1 MLTIHT
7 LLYGDKYN
15 FDDVN
20 RIAAATDMQ
29 YRYVCH
35 TDQGER
41 LRDEGLY
48 PEIILRWADSELGT
62 FEKVN
67 ILGQDWGQSLYLD
80 LDIVI
85 QKPEKVWELFTEGM
99 KICKT
104 HWKPDGFEAE
114 HGGGDFNSSVSAW
127 KGFQG
132 LNIKNHFDQNPYKW
146 FKEYKGCDDKY
157 LFHEHKDKFQTYNKG
172 VLYSYMYGIDHE
184 TDVSPRGRKYRPDPT
199 ICLLNGQ
206 DRHNFDL
213 RTDYYTH
220 FSNNKVGRQILCRV
234 CE

>member
-1 MLTIHT
+1 MFTVHT
-7 LLYGDKYN
+7 LLYGDKYTCC
-15 FDDVN
+15 DVN
-20 RIAAATDMQ
+20 RIASDTNMS

-35 TDQGER
+35 TDQGEK
-41 LRDEGLY
+41 LRKEGLY
-48 PEIILRWADSELGT
+48 GEIITRQIDAEFGT
-62 FEKVN
+62 FNKVD
-67 ILGQDWGQSLYLD
+67 ILGEDWGRSVFLD
-80 LDIVI
+80 LDVVI
-85 QKPEKVWELFTEGM
+85 QRPEKVRELFTETGV

-114 HGGGDFNSSVSAW
+114 HGGGDFNSSVMAW
-127 KGFQG
+127 EGSQG
-132 LNIKNHFDQNPYKW
+132 ANIKSHFNQNPYKW
-146 FKEYKGCDDKY
+146 IKEYNGCDDKY
-157 LFHEHKDKFQTYNKG
+157 LFHEHKNKFETYSKG

-220 FSNNKVGRQILCRV
+220 FSNNKVG
-234 CE
+234 